1 MKKALLLL
9 VLITAF
15 LGAKAQDKPRPA
27 LPPDLDLLRT
37 FYIGYMYPY
46 TDGSTPT
53 DLDRK
58 QSQMRRTYTT
68 VRAQKRYLELMQVG
82 TTDDDA
88 FIKAPAASREA
99 IQSLDFAKV
108 PNQPGRYKV
117 TYLVNEND
125 KTSIEI
131 ALINDKGEWKIDYI
145 Y

>member
-1 MKKALLLL
+1 MKKALLLF
-9 VLITAF
+9 VLITTF
-15 LGAKAQDKPRPA
+15 LGANAQDDERKQ

-68 VRAQKRYLELMQVG
+68 VRAQARYLELMQKV
-82 TTDDDA
+82 TDQSDV
-88 FIKAPAASREA
+88 FIKAPGVGREA

-108 PNQPGRYKV
+108 PNQPGRYKITYDDTGEKV
-117 TYLVNEND
+117 T
-125 KTSIEI
+125 IEL
-131 ALINDKGEWKIDYI
+131 ALINDKGEWKIDYL